1 MGFEIEIPSELAS
14 LLLERCAVTELSLE
28 ELIARAITNFM
39 KRNDENGH

>member
-1 MGFEIEIPSELAS
+1 MGFEIEIPSELAL

-28 ELIARAITNFM
+28 ELVARAITNFM

>member
-28 ELIARAITNFM
+28 ELVARAITNFM
-39 KRNDENGH
+39 KRNDENGR

>member
-1 MGFEIEIPSELAS
+1 MGFEIESPAELAS

-28 ELIARAITNFM
+28 ELVARAITNFM

>member
-28 ELIARAITNFM
+28 ELVARAITNFM
-39 KRNDENGH
+39 KRNDDNGH